1 MDPEAPKTCG
11 SCISGFGSGSP
22 TLTLT
27 QSADLLIGLDY
38 LEPVEGVFVGG
49 SEQIGRHRLK
59 ADCLPSVDKPAQVKS
74 L

>member
-11 SCISGFGSGSP
+11 SCISESGSGSP
-22 TLTLT
+22 TLTFK
-27 QSADLLIGLDY
+27 QSADQLIGLDY

-49 SEQIGRHRLK
+49 GEQVGRHRLK
-59 ADCLPSVDKPAQVKS
+59 AHCLPSVDKPAQVKS